1 MFQPR
6 GNFGAQAGHG
16 FRKLVAASRR
26 LAQPERHGR
35 RHPLRVLHAHD
46 AALDPP
52 DPIAL
57 VAELKDVPREA
68 LDREVLVQ
76 GADEMILGL
85 EQNLI
90 IGIVGNG
97 AA

>member
-1 MFQPR
+1 MR
-6 GNFGAQAGHG
+6 E
-16 FRKLVAASRR
+16 LVAASRR

-35 RHPLRVLHAHD
+35 RHPLRVLHAND
-46 AALDPP
+46 AALDSP
-52 DPIAL
+52 DPVAL